1 MPEAKQGNNHADLWK
16 EWYETAS
23 RMWSRMLVDP
33 YGLYRY
39 WFDLMERSRD
49 RVEEGV
55 GAGSMP
61 GMGGVP
67 GPDGTE
73 VRESMKR
80 WMDKS
85 AETYRETASAS
96 LDALKL
102 APRWMQMMEEVREN
116 LMKAESLPADPM
128 AAMLQWY
135 NATSGPFS
143 RFLEDVIQRE
153 EFLEASSRFFEHYT
167 SAYKV
172 MRRTSEEYWR
182 NLQLPTRS
190 DIARVASLVIAL
202 EDKVDRME
210 EELET
215 EAAGSGRMEDMERR
229 IERVEQK
236 LDRLLAAVE
245 RLESSNGGEIR
256 ATEAARRRAAELGV
270 DLREVRGTG
279 AEGQI
284 TVEDVRRKGES

>member
-1 MPEAKQGNNHADLWK
+1 
-16 EWYETAS
+16 
-23 RMWSRMLVDP
+23 
-33 YGLYRY
+33 
-39 WFDLMERSRD
+39 
-49 RVEEGV
+49 
-55 GAGSMP
+55 
-61 GMGGVP
+61 
-67 GPDGTE
+67 
-73 VRESMKR
+73 
-80 WMDKS
+80 
-85 AETYRETASAS
+85 
-96 LDALKL
+96 
-102 APRWMQMMEEVREN
+102 
-116 LMKAESLPADPM
+116 
-128 AAMLQWY
+128 
-135 NATSGPFS
+135 
-143 RFLEDVIQRE
+143 
-153 EFLEASSRFFEHYT
+153 
-167 SAYKV
+167 